1 MFTRRGL
8 LKSLA
13 LSLGGISALSGYTF
27 GLEPLFRLNITRYAL
42 KPPGWT
48 PGLRLRIVALADLHA
63 CDPWMS
69 AARIALLCAQA
80 NALDGDLIVLLGD
93 YMTGMKLV
101 LRQTPP
107 DEWARLLTALRAP
120 LGVHAIM
127 GNHDWWEDKAAQQAG
142 GGETASHR
150 ALRAAGIPVHANRA
164 IRLEKQG
171 HGFWLAGLE
180 DQMALLPGARWGRA
194 RRRGLDDLA
203 GTLAQVMDD
212 APVVLLAHEPDIFP
226 AVPARVALTLS
237 GHTHGGQIRVAGY
250 SPMVPSRYGNR
261 YAYGHMVEEG
271 RDLIVSGGLGC
282 SIMPV
287 RFGSPPEIVVVDL
300 G

>member
-1 MFTRRGL
+1 MFTRRALLRHLGPGL
-8 LKSLA
+8 AAPGA
-13 LSLGGISALSGYTF
+13 LSAYAF
-27 GLEPLFRLNITRYAL
+27 GLEPVLRLNITRHAL
-42 KPPGWT
+42 TPPGWT
-48 PGLRLRIVALADLHA
+48 PGLKLRIVVLADMHA

-69 AARIALLCAQA
+69 AGRITRLCGHA
-80 NALDGDLIVLLGD
+80 NTLGGDIIVLLGD

-107 DEWARLLTALRAP
+107 AEWAALLAALRAP

-142 GGETASHR
+142 GGETISHH
-150 ALRAAGIPVHANRA
+150 ALRAAGIPVHANHA
-164 IRLEKQG
+164 IRLEKPG
-171 HGFWLAGLE
+171 MGFWLAGLE

-194 RRRGLDDLA
+194 RRRGLDDLPA
-203 GTLAQVMDD
+203 TLAQVTDD
-212 APVVLLAHEPDIFP
+212 APVVLLAHEPDVFP
-226 AVPARVALTLS
+226 SVPSRVSLTLA

-261 YAYGHMVEEG
+261 YAYRHMVEEG
-271 RDLIVSGGLGC
+271 RDLIGSGGLGC
-282 SIMPV
+282 SILPV
-287 RFGSPPEIVVVDL
+287 RFGCAPEIVVVDV